1 MMALLSNLKFI
12 EGEDP
17 SFYFKKTYEDVDYLF

>member
-1 MMALLSNLKFI
+1 MMILLSNLKFI

-17 SFYFKKTYEDVDYLF
+17 SFYFEKNYEDVDYLF

>member
-1 MMALLSNLKFI
+1 MILLSNLKFI

-17 SFYFKKTYEDVDYLF
+17 ASYFTKTHDDVDDLF